1 MNALV
6 FLVLRSERELQA
18 HLAQYKRY
26 DDEIKPSP
34 PAPPSE
40 QKNCKEF
47 SLRLE
52 SQKSCE
58 CCE

>member
-18 HLAQYKRY
+18 HLDQFRRY
-26 DDEIKPSP
+26 DDEVKPRQ
-34 PAPPSE
+34 PAPQPE
-40 QKNCKEF
+40 QKICKEF